1 MSRSSYRIH
10 DTKYPYFMTST
21 FVEGFPLFA
30 DPAIARIVLDSL
42 TFLQDHREVTLYAYV
57 LMENHFHFIAQ
68 SNDLSEKMRHFK
80 SFTARETI
88 DRFSERNRRWFLKQ
102 LASAKLNHKIESTYQ
117 VWQESFH
124 PKQVFNNSVMM
135 QKINY
140 IHYNPVKR
148 GYVDRP
154 EDWRYSSARN
164 YAGMQGL
171 IPVTLFEP

>member
-1 MSRSSYRIH
+1 
-10 DTKYPYFMTST
+10 
-21 FVEGFPLFA
+21 
-30 DPAIARIVLDSL
+30 
-42 TFLQDHREVTLYAYV
+42 
-57 LMENHFHFIAQ
+57 
-68 SNDLSEKMRHFK
+68 K

-140 IHYNPVKR
+140 ILYNPVKR